1 MAIDWLDLDT
11 PPALPGLFLRA
22 ALRRKV
28 TGRQLPNLGLRCRV
42 DFPVKR
48 DEVQVTVAAVR
59 EGQEAAAEPIALP
72 TRPASAGR

>member
-1 MAIDWLDLDT
+1 MCELESVRLS
-11 PPALPGLFLRA
+11 
-22 ALRRKV
+22 K
-28 TGRQLPNLGLRCRV
+28 GLRCRV
-42 DFPVKR
+42 EVPVKR